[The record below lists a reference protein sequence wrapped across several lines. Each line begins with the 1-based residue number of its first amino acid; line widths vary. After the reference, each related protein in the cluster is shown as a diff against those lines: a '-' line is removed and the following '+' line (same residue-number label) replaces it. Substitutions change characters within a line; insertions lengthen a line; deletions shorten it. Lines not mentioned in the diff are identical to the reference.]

1 MKHTVRAALGR
12 SLGAALLLALLAGCG
27 APAGGSESS
36 AASERSS
43 GLLPEAGSAS
53 AELQSEPDSVEVS
66 SSEAQPEADSVEA
79 SSDVEPEAQAL
90 TEEDVLDMAAGTVL
104 TAEEMSGL
112 DADLL
117 FTESEL
123 TDEVFARMDGV
134 SYPEGCTVSRD
145 ELRYLRV
152 LHIGFDGEVH
162 IGEMVCNRS
171 ISGDLLEIF
180 RALYDAAYPIEK
192 MLLIDEYG
200 GDDEASMADNNT
212 SCFNY
217 RVVSGSDHLSAHA
230 YGLAV
235 DVNPLYN
242 PYVTSAG
249 YFPANSGD
257 YVDRSADTPYKIDE
271 SDLCYQLFTDHGFI
285 WGGNWN
291 SVKDYQHFAMED

>member
-1 MKHTVRAALGR
+1 M
-12 SLGAALLLALLAGCG
+12 LA
-27 APAGGSESS
+27 
-36 AASERSS
+36 
-43 GLLPEAGSAS
+43 
-53 AELQSEPDSVEVS
+53 
-66 SSEAQPEADSVEA
+66 
-79 SSDVEPEAQAL
+79 
-90 TEEDVLDMAAGTVL
+90 MAAGTVL
-104 TAEEMSGL
+104 TAEELSGL

-117 FTESEL
+117 FTESTL

-145 ELRYLRV
+145 DLRYLRV

-162 IGEMVCNRS
+162 LGEMVCNKS
-171 ISGDLLEIF
+171 ISADLLEIF
-180 RALYDAAYPIEK
+180 RGLYDARYPIEK

-217 RVVSGSDHLSAHA
+217 RTVSGSDHLSAHA

-271 SDLCYQLFTDHGFI
+271 NDLCYQLFTDHGFF

-291 SVKDYQHFAMED
+291 SVKDYQHFVKED

>member
-1 MKHTVRAALGR
+1 MKHTVCAALVR
-12 SLGAALLLALLAGCG
+12 SFSAVCLLALLAGCG
-27 APAGGSESS
+27 APAASGGSS
-36 AASERSS
+36 AAAEQSS
-43 GLLPEAGSAS
+43 GLLPEAGSA
-53 AELQSEPDSVEVS
+53 A
-66 SSEAQPEADSVEA
+66 SSEVQPEVVSEAAGAGSAEA
-79 SSDVEPEAQAL
+79 SSDLEPEVQAL

-112 DADLL
+112 DVDLL
-117 FTESEL
+117 FTESAL
-123 TDEVFARMDGV
+123 TDEVFARMEGV

-145 ELRYLRV
+145 DLRYLRV

-162 IGEMVCNRS
+162 IGEMVCNKR

-180 RALYDAAYPIEK
+180 RGLYDAAYPIEK

-200 GDDEASMADNNT
+200 GDDEASMTDNNT

-249 YFPANSGD
+249 YFPANAGD

-271 SDLCYQLFTDHGFI
+271 SDLCYQLFTDHGFF
-285 WGGNWN
+285 WGGNWS
-291 SVKDYQHFAMED
+291 SVKDYQHFVMED

>member
-1 MKHTVRAALGR
+1 MKHTVRAALAEA
-12 SLGAALLLALLAGCG
+12 LGAALLLALLAGCG
-27 APAGGSESS
+27 APAGGSVSS
-36 AASERSS
+36 AAPEQSS
-43 GLLPEAGSAS
+43 GLQPEAGS
-53 AELQSEPDSVEVS
+53 VS
-66 SSEAQPEADSVEA
+66 SSEVQPEAGSETGEADSVEA

-90 TEEDVLDMAAGTVL
+90 TEEAVLAMAAGTVL

-117 FTESEL
+117 FTESAL
-123 TDEVFARMDGV
+123 TDEVFARMDGI
-134 SYPEGCTVSRD
+134 SYPEGCTVSRND
-145 ELRYLRV
+145 LRYLRV

-162 IGEMVCNRS
+162 IGEMVCNQS

-217 RVVSGSDHLSAHA
+217 RTVSGSDHLSAHA

-291 SVKDYQHFAMED
+291 SVKDYQHFVMED

>member
-1 MKHTVRAALGR
+1 MRDTVRSTLAR
-12 SLGAALLLALLAGCG
+12 SLSAALLLALLAGCG
-27 APAGGSESS
+27 TPAGADSGSS
-36 AASERSS
+36 AAGEPSS
-43 GLLPEAGSAS
+43 GLAP
-53 AELQSEPDSVEVS
+53 EVS
-66 SSEAQPEADSVEA
+66 DAVSSDLQPEA
-79 SSDVEPEAQAL
+79 SSGAEPEVQAL
-90 TEEDVLDMAAGTVL
+90 TEEDVLAMAAGTVL
-104 TAEEMSGL
+104 TAEELSGL
-112 DADLL
+112 DADLP
-117 FTESEL
+117 FTESAL

-145 ELRYLRV
+145 DLRYLRV

-162 IGEMVCNRS
+162 LGEMVCNKR
-171 ISGDLLEIF
+171 ISADLLEIF
-180 RALYDAAYPIEK
+180 RGLYDARYPIEK

-217 RVVSGSDHLSAHA
+217 RTVSGSDHLSAHA

-271 SDLCYQLFTDHGFI
+271 TDLCYRLFTDHGFF

-291 SVKDYQHFAMED
+291 SVKDYQHFVMED

>member
-27 APAGGSESS
+27 APAVSEQ
-36 AASERSS
+36 SS
-43 GLLPEAGSAS
+43 GLLPEVRS
-53 AELQSEPDSVEVS
+53 VS
-66 SSEAQPEADSVEA
+66 SSEVQPEADSAAAEDDSAA
-79 SSDVEPEAQAL
+79 SSSDLAPEVQAL
-90 TEEDVLDMAAGTVL
+90 TEEDVLAMAAGTVL

-112 DADLL
+112 DVDLL

-123 TDEVFARMDGV
+123 TDEVFARMEGI
-134 SYPEGCTVSRD
+134 SYPEDCTVSRD

-152 LHIGFDGEVH
+152 LHVGFDGEVH

-180 RALYDAAYPIEK
+180 RGLYDAAYPIEK

-291 SVKDYQHFAMED
+291 SVKDYQHFVMED